1 MIKKYAEKLWETLKR
16 LRGHITRRAVAL
28 ACAVL
33 VIGCAVTLNF
43 FLSAEE
49 AGEEKREMAVDLT
62 NISDGVSD
70 VAASLDSTEDENG
83 DYFATITLGRQQ
95 ARDEAME
102 VLLNVSENADS
113 LPEARAE
120 AAADINRIALDIE
133 REGMIEAM
141 VTSRGFERCV
151 AMVSGDTASVVVSS
165 DALTPGE
172 AAQISEIV
180 YEASGIVPSNLKIIE
195 KSTD

>member
-1 MIKKYAEKLWETLKR
+1 MVKKYAEKLWETLKK
-16 LRGHITRRAVAL
+16 LRGHITRRALAL

-43 FLSAEE
+43 FLSKGESE
-49 AGEEKREMAVDLT
+49 AEKREMALDLT
-62 NISDGVSD
+62 KIPSNTDEGAPVLEDVSE
-70 VAASLDSTEDENG
+70 SE
-83 DYFATITLGRQQ
+83 DYFATITLGRKQ

-102 VLLNVSENADS
+102 VLLDVSENADA
-113 LPEARAE
+113 LPEARAD

-133 REGMIEAM
+133 REGKIEAM

-151 AMVSGDTASVVVSS
+151 AMVSGDIASVVVSA
-165 DALTPGE
+165 DALTPGQ

-180 YEASGIVPSNLKIIE
+180 YEASGIVPANLKIIE
-195 KSTD
+195 KSIN

>member
-1 MIKKYAEKLWETLKR
+1 MVKKYAEKLWETLKK
-16 LRGHITRRAVAL
+16 LRGHITRRALAL

-43 FLSAEE
+43 FLSKGESE
-49 AGEEKREMAVDLT
+49 AEKREMALDLT
-62 NISDGVSD
+62 KIPSNTDEGAPVLEDVS
-70 VAASLDSTEDENG
+70 ENE
-83 DYFATITLGRQQ
+83 DYFATITLGRKQ

-102 VLLNVSENADS
+102 VLLDVSENADA
-113 LPEARAE
+113 LPEARAD

-133 REGMIEAM
+133 REGKIEAM

-151 AMVSGDTASVVVSS
+151 AMVSGDLASVVVSS
-165 DALTPGE
+165 DALTPGQ

-180 YEASGIVPSNLKIIE
+180 YEASGIVPANLKIIE
-195 KSTD
+195 KSIN